1 MPGVL
6 IVEAMAQAGGLL
18 LLDQF
23 DSTTQVVY
31 FLGLDEVRFRH
42 PVIPGDQLE
51 MEVEIIQRRGGLF
64 KMRGV
69 SRVDGKVVAEGLMM
83 ARFVDR

>member
-18 LLDQF
+18 LLDLF
-23 DSTTQVVY
+23 DSATQVVY
-31 FLGLDEVRFRH
+31 FLGLDEVRFRQ
-42 PVIPGDQLE
+42 PVVPGDQLE
-51 MEVEIIQRRGGLF
+51 LEVEIVQRRGSLF

-69 SRVDGKVVAEGLMM
+69 ARVDGKVVAEGSMM